1 MEKDELLG
9 LITEEYNSWVD
20 SQYASNSKNKR
31 KELGQYYT
39 PPSLIISLLEKLD
52 YNSDDFKN
60 KKIIDPTSGA
70 GGLLIGCYYDGAN
83 IENLYGIE
91 LDKNILENVCWKRFD
106 RIIDNESKWTDEKKK
121 QLKDLI
127 RKHIHWGDA
136 LDKRCYSF
144 EDDEEEAAKYTEWVK
159 EQDNI
164 EKEKQKK
171 KIDGIQANVA
181 KTVKGAPCL
190 HNLLNA

>member
-1 MEKDELLG
+1 MTENELLNQ
-9 LITEEYNSWVD
+9 ITEEYNSWVD
-20 SQYASNSKNKR
+20 SQYANNDKNKR
-31 KELGQYYT
+31 KELGQFYT
-39 PPSLIISLLEKLD
+39 PPTLIMRLLDKFG

-70 GGLLIGCYYDGAN
+70 GGLLIGCYYAGAN

-91 LDKNILENVCWKRFD
+91 LDKNILENVCWKRLD
-106 RIIDNESKWTDEKKK
+106 RIIDNDIEHNWSDEKKK

-127 RKHIHWGDA
+127 RKHIHWGNA

-144 EDDEEEAAKYTEWVK
+144 DDDEKSEEYTEWVK

-164 EKEKQKK
+164 EKEKQEKRK
-171 KIDGIQANVA
+171 EKIRANIA
-181 KTVKGAPCL
+181 KSCPCIIPRFV
-190 HNLLNA
+190 

>member
-1 MEKDELLG
+1 MEKNELLNQ
-9 LITEEYNSWVD
+9 ITGEYNSWVD
-20 SQYASNSKNKR
+20 SQYANNDKNKR

-39 PPSLIISLLEKLD
+39 PPNLIMNLLEKFD

-70 GGLLIGCYYDGAN
+70 GGLLIGCFYAGTN

-91 LDKNILENVCWKRFD
+91 LDKNILESVCWKRFD
-106 RIIDNESKWTDEKKK
+106 RIIDNDTEHNWTDEKKK

-144 EDDEEEAAKYTEWVK
+144 DDDKDVVQYTEWVK

-164 EKEKQKK
+164 EKEKREKEIEKK
-171 KIDGIQANVA
+171 QANVA
-181 KTVKGAPCL
+181 KNCSCITLRVV
-190 HNLLNA
+190 